1 MASKPKKKPSKPA
14 PKAVKSKKP
23 VAKTKAKSK
32 PAPKT
37 KVAPKKVKKP
47 VAKKPAIK
55 KPVAKKPVAK
65 KPAPAKK
72 APATKSKIIK
82 SNKPAAVVTKPSAK
96 KSVPAKPVPAK
107 PVANSK
113 SAPVKAVA
121 GKGKTVAPIPL
132 PKPIRGVNVDDI
144 PVIEMGK
151 KPPLGAMFLK
161 RQRQRLVELQS
172 HLADIMEGVA
182 KDSLRNRPEGSEASA
197 GGMHMGDAGSDAYD
211 RDFAL
216 SLLSKEQDAL
226 YEIQEALKRI
236 DSRTYGYCEMTGHK
250 INEERLEALPFAR
263 YTREAQEQI
272 ESNQRGGGYLRVPTR
287 SVFNLNE
294 DGESEDEEGEEEET
308 TKLPPAE
315 SSLDFMKE

>member
-1 MASKPKKKPSKPA
+1 M
-14 PKAVKSKKP
+14 
-23 VAKTKAKSK
+23 
-32 PAPKT
+32 
-37 KVAPKKVKKP
+37 
-47 VAKKPAIK
+47 
-55 KPVAKKPVAK
+55 
-65 KPAPAKK
+65 
-72 APATKSKIIK
+72 
-82 SNKPAAVVTKPSAK
+82 
-96 KSVPAKPVPAK
+96 
-107 PVANSK
+107 
-113 SAPVKAVA
+113 
-121 GKGKTVAPIPL
+121 
-132 PKPIRGVNVDDI
+132 DDI

-161 RQRQRLVELQS
+161 RQKQRLVELRS
-172 HLADIMEGVA
+172 HLVDTMEGVA
-182 KDSLRNRPEGSEASA
+182 KDSLRNRPEGSEASV

-308 TKLPPAE
+308 TKAPPAE

>member
-1 MASKPKKKPSKPA
+1 VPTKAVIP
-14 PKAVKSKKP
+14 PKATP
-23 VAKTKAKSK
+23 
-32 PAPKT
+32 
-37 KVAPKKVKKP
+37 VKKNAGTSKTP
-47 VAKKPAIK
+47 V
-55 KPVAKKPVAK
+55 
-65 KPAPAKK
+65 
-72 APATKSKIIK
+72 
-82 SNKPAAVVTKPSAK
+82 
-96 KSVPAKPVPAK
+96 
-107 PVANSK
+107 
-113 SAPVKAVA
+113 
-121 GKGKTVAPIPL
+121 PIPL

-161 RQRQRLVELQS
+161 KQKQRLVDLRS
-172 HLADIMEGVA
+172 HLVDTMEGVA
-182 KDSLRNRPEGSEASA
+182 KDSLRNRPEGSEASV

-236 DSRTYGYCEMTGHK
+236 DSRIYGYCEMTGHK

-272 ESNQRGGGYLRVPTR
+272 ERDQRGGGYLRVPTR

-308 TKLPPAE
+308 TKAPASE

>member
-1 MASKPKKKPSKPA
+1 M
-14 PKAVKSKKP
+14 
-23 VAKTKAKSK
+23 
-32 PAPKT
+32 
-37 KVAPKKVKKP
+37 
-47 VAKKPAIK
+47 
-55 KPVAKKPVAK
+55 
-65 KPAPAKK
+65 
-72 APATKSKIIK
+72 
-82 SNKPAAVVTKPSAK
+82 
-96 KSVPAKPVPAK
+96 
-107 PVANSK
+107 
-113 SAPVKAVA
+113 
-121 GKGKTVAPIPL
+121 PIPL
-132 PKPIRGVNVDDI
+132 PKPIRGVNMDDI

-161 RQRQRLVELQS
+161 RQKQRLVELQS
-172 HLADIMEGVA
+172 HLVDSMEGVA
-182 KDSLRNRPEGSEASA
+182 KESLRNRPEGSEASV
-197 GGMHMGDAGSDAYD
+197 GGMHMADAGSDAYD

-272 ESNQRGGGYLRVPTR
+272 ESNQRGGGYMRIPTR

-308 TKLPPAE
+308 TKAPPAE